1 MSVQAALTCLGRVR
15 CRGMGG
21 RGMGRGRHGGTH
33 CEQLPSDRVFRRQE
47 VRVRKMK
54 DQKAEICSNKKRKV
68 EGDHK
73 AREKKR
79 RLA

>member
-1 MSVQAALTCLGRVR
+1 
-15 CRGMGG
+15 
-21 RGMGRGRHGGTH
+21 MGRGRHGGTH
-33 CEQLPSDRVFRRQE
+33 CEQLPSDRVFRRRE

-73 AREKKR
+73 ARKKKKVGVKVHAKASR
-79 RLA
+79 ETRIMPDISWAA